1 MGSDVP
7 MRSDIL
13 KEKIETLPH
22 RALLMSAGL
31 KAEDFDLDK
40 PFIGVANSY
49 NSIIPGHIHLN
60 ELTEEVKRGIRDAGG
75 VPLEWGVPGV
85 CDGVAMFVEMRLSLP
100 SREHIADNI
109 EIMALSHSLDGWV
122 GVTNCDKI
130 TPGML
135 MAAGRLDLPAIML
148 TGGPMKANVVE
159 GKKHH
164 PIEGFSVVGQVKGGM
179 MTEEEAKDMLPLL
192 ACGAGSCVG
201 LFTANTM
208 AVATEVLGMSLTKCA
223 TTLAIDPE
231 KKKQAYETG
240 KRIVELVREDIKPRD
255 IMTKNA
261 FENAIRVD
269 MAMGGSTNAVLHI
282 PAIARETGV
291 DINIDMFDEIARET
305 PNLCKII
312 PAGTHEMADVD
323 RAGGVPGI
331 LNRLKGM
338 LKESPTVNG
347 KSIQEIAEEGKVL
360 DDQVIRAI
368 DDAYFPEGGIAVLK
382 GNIARSAIIKQTAV
396 DKGMMVHS
404 GPAKVFYTEKDL
416 LDAITPYGAC
426 GVAGQSLTEAK
437 RIAEGDVVVLPFQG
451 PAGAPGMP
459 EMLTPTDA
467 IMGAG
472 YKKVALITDGR
483 FSGGTTGPCIGH
495 IEMEA
500 YNGGAI
506 GAIRDGDIIEIDIP
520 NRKLNVRL
528 SEVEIKER
536 LKEVEAPERKLTP
549 LLESYRNKFT
559 GVNCYGE
566 RVK

>member
-1 MGSDVP
+1 

-13 KEKIETLPH
+13 KEDIETLPH

-31 KAEDFDLDK
+31 KSEDFALDK

-49 NSIIPGHIHLN
+49 NNIIPGHILLN
-60 ELTEEVKRGIRDAGG
+60 ELTQEVKRGIRDAGG

-109 EIMALSHSLDGWV
+109 EIMTLSHSLDGWV

-135 MAAGRLDLPAIML
+135 MAAGRLDIPAILL
-148 TGGPMKANVVE
+148 TGGPMKANVIE
-159 GKKHH
+159 GQKHH
-164 PIEGFSVVGQVKGGM
+164 PIEGFGIVGQVKGGVM
-179 MTEEEAKDMLPLL
+179 AEEEARKMLPVM

-208 AVATEVLGMSLTKCA
+208 AVATEVLGMSLTNCA

-240 KRIVELVREDIKPRD
+240 KRIVALVKADVKPRD

-282 PAIARETGV
+282 PAIAKEAGV
-291 DINIDMFDEIARET
+291 DVNVDMFDAVARET

-312 PAGTHEMADVD
+312 PAGTDEMADVD
-323 RAGGVPGI
+323 RAGGIPAV
-331 LNRLKGM
+331 LNRLKDL
-338 LKESPTVNG
+338 LKDAQTVNG
-347 KSIQEIAEEGKVL
+347 RSILAIAEEGKVR
-360 DDQVIRAI
+360 DDDVIRTRAT
-368 DDAYFPEGGIAVLK
+368 AHFSEGGIAVLK
-382 GNIARSAIIKQTAV
+382 GNIAHSSVIKQTAV
-396 DKGMMVHS
+396 GADMMTHS
-404 GPAKVFYTEKDL
+404 GPARVFYSEKDL
-416 LDAITPYGAC
+416 LDAI
-426 GVAGQSLTEAK
+426 EAK
-437 RIAEGDVVVLPFQG
+437 QIAEGDVIVLPYQG

-483 FSGGTTGPCIGH
+483 FSGGTSGPCVGH
-495 IEMEA
+495 VEMEA

-506 GAIRDGDIIEIDIP
+506 GAIKDGDIVEIDIP
-520 NRKLNVRL
+520 NRTLNVRL
-528 SEVEIKER
+528 SDAEIEAR
-536 LKEVEAPERKLTP
+536 LKIAKAPARKLTP
-549 LLESYRNKFT
+549 LMVSYREKFK

-566 RVK
+566 ERN

>member
-1 MGSDVP
+1 

-13 KEKIETLPH
+13 KKKIETLPH

-31 KAEDFDLDK
+31 KEEDFDLDK

-49 NSIIPGHIHLN
+49 NNIIPGHIHLN
-60 ELTEEVKRGIRDAGG
+60 ELTQEVKRGIRDAGG

-135 MAAGRLDLPAIML
+135 MAAARLDLPAIIL

-164 PIEGFSVVGQVKGGM
+164 PIEGFGVVGQVKGGI
-179 MTEEEAKDMLPLL
+179 MTEKEAGEMLPLL

-201 LFTANTM
+201 LYTANTM
-208 AVATEVLGMSLTKCA
+208 AIATEVLGMSLTKCA
-223 TTLAIDPE
+223 TTLALDPL
-231 KKKQAYETG
+231 KKRQAYETG
-240 KRIVELVREDIKPRD
+240 KRIVELVREDVKPGD

-282 PAIARETGV
+282 PTIAREAGV
-291 DINIDMFDEIARET
+291 DINVDMFDEIARET

-323 RAGGVPGI
+323 RAGGVPAV
-331 LNRLKGM
+331 LNRLKDM
-338 LKESPTVNG
+338 LKESPTVNRNT
-347 KSIQEIAEEGKVL
+347 IREIAEEGEVL
-360 DDQVIRAI
+360 DDEVIRTLDNAHSS
-368 DDAYFPEGGIAVLK
+368 EGGIAVLK
-382 GNIARSAIIKQTAV
+382 GNIAHSAIIKQTAV
-396 DKGMMVHS
+396 EKEMMVHS

-416 LDAITPYGAC
+416 LDAI
-426 GVAGQSLTEAK
+426 EAK
-437 RIAEGDVVVLPFQG
+437 KIAEGDVIVLPFQG

-483 FSGGTTGPCIGH
+483 FSGATTGPCIGH

-500 YNGGAI
+500 YNGGVI
-506 GAIRDGDIIEIDIP
+506 GAIREGDIIEIDIP

-528 SEVEIKER
+528 SDAEIKDR
-536 LKEVEAPERKLTP
+536 LKKVEVPERKLTP
-549 LLESYRNKFT
+549 LLESYREKFT
-559 GVNCYGE
+559 GVNCYGKKG
-566 RVK
+566 RGVK